1 MATVEQDIAGLEAA
15 LAAMGERA
23 ASDPDYREKLIA
35 DHVSALAAAGVSAL
49 SLTESLIEADATSAD
64 VQAFGMNPLSFA
76 SVRGG
81 VEPDEPQHLILSHS
95 CIGTC
100 TGPTLW
106 ACGGCTKS
114 FKANP

>member
-23 ASDPDYREKLIA
+23 ASDPDYRAKLIA
-35 DHVSALAAAGVSAL
+35 DHVSALTAAGVSAL

-64 VQAFGMNPLSFA
+64 VRAFGMDPLSFG
-76 SVRGG
+76 SISGG
-81 VEPDEPQHLILSHS
+81 GGSDDKQHLILSQA

-100 TGPTLW
+100 TGPTIW
-106 ACGGCTKS
+106 VCGSCSKS
-114 FKANP
+114 FRANQ